1 MATEAVLGARSGNLA
16 FTLKWIASAI
26 QMLGYAATAFGET
39 PLNIYLFMVG
49 LSGWLWVGVL
59 WKDRA
64 IILIHLVALVTMVA
78 GATT

>member
-1 MATEAVLGARSGNLA
+1 M
-16 FTLKWIASAI
+16 ASAI
-26 QMLGYAATAFGET
+26 QMLGYAATVFGET

-78 GATT
+78 GAAN